1 MGVGGGGER
10 VGRAAKIT
18 IALYTQHKEKH
29 TGHRGEGKGLD
40 FNK

>member
-1 MGVGGGGER
+1 MGVGGGG
-10 VGRAAKIT
+10 VGNAAKIT

-40 FNK
+40 LNK